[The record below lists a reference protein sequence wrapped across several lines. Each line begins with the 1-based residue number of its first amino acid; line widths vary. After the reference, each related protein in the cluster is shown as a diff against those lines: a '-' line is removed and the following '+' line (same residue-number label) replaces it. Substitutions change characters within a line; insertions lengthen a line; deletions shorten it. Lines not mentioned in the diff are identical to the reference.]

1 MKKEKKE
8 TFPDLVTLMSRLR
21 SKRGCPWDREQTHRS
36 LLPYLIEEA
45 YEVLDTIEAGDDQRL
60 KEELGDL
67 LLQIVFHAQIARER
81 KKFDIYD
88 VIEHLDDKLR
98 ARHPHVFAKKKVA
111 SAEEVIRNWEHI
123 KLTTDRKDANSKGS
137 KHKSVLS
144 GIPRHLPGLLKAYR
158 VQEKVARF
166 DFDWEKPQE
175 VFSKIE
181 EEVGELRAA
190 AGRKRVA
197 REEIEE
203 ELGDI
208 LFSWVN
214 LSRHL
219 NVNPEFALRRTI
231 DKFVRRFKYIEK
243 ELKRRKIPL
252 KEAGL
257 PLLDSLWEEAKRSA
271 V

>member
-8 TFPDLVTLMSRLR
+8 TFPNLVTLMSRLR
-21 SKRGCPWDREQTHRS
+21 SKRGCPWDREQTHKS

-98 ARHPHVFAKKKVA
+98 ARHPHVFAKTKVA
-111 SAEEVIRNWEHI
+111 STEEVIRNWEHI
-123 KLTTDRKDANSKGS
+123 KLSTDRKDANSKGS
-137 KHKSVLS
+137 KRKSVLS

-166 DFDWEKPQE
+166 DFDWEKAEE
-175 VFSKIE
+175 VLSKIE
-181 EEVGELRAA
+181 EEIGELRRA
-190 AGRKRVA
+190 AGRKKVEHA
-197 REEIEE
+197 EIEE
-203 ELGDI
+203 ELGDV

-219 NVNPEFALRRTI
+219 NVNPEFALQKTV
-231 DKFVRRFKYIEK
+231 DKFVKRFNYIEK
-243 ELKRRKIPL
+243 QLKRRKIPL

-257 PLLDSLWEEAKRSA
+257 PLLDSLWDEAKRSA